1 MSEEVLKLA
10 WFPMENEDWD
20 LELQRKIEA
29 EAKSFG
35 QYLMER
41 GEFVLDDIKEE
52 DIAPVYRQS

>member
-1 MSEEVLKLA
+1 MA
-10 WFPMENEDWD
+10 WFPWMENEDW
-20 LELQRKIEA
+20 QRKIEA

-52 DIAPVYRQS
+52 DITPVYRQS